1 LLERRIDRAKRKG
14 RGMWALGDQRVSA
27 ADYKRGGS
35 GSHALAQQVPL
46 ASSPSKIAV
55 PFGQRRRSKV
65 LDTVMTGL
73 ELGLG

>member
-1 LLERRIDRAKRKG
+1 LLERRIGRAKRKG

-27 ADYKRGGS
+27 ADYKRGG
-35 GSHALAQQVPL
+35 GSKAQAQQVPL

-55 PFGQRRRSKV
+55 PFGQRRRTKV

-73 ELGLG
+73 ELGVG